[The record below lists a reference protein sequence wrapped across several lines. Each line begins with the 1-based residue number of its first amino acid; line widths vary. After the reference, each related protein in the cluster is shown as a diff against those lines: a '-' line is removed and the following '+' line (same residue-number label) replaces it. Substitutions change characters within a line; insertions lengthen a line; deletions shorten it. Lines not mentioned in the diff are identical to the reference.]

1 MKFIKLSLLI
11 LVLLITSCA
20 KEDFTRPF
28 DQQINTVQTSNNQL
42 INSLNQLTTHVFEP
56 LQAAL
61 DTDINQAE
69 LSEENSEILK
79 LVKLKEEAMTQVS
92 EKKKR
97 FDEELTKLKELDQS
111 QLDKAN
117 DQLKAVLGAYDAFT
131 TTQDQVLS
139 LYTSQIESEK
149 SIYSIISKSEPSI
162 QELEDQVKK
171 INENLVSADQQL
183 KTFNEQ
189 NNTLQASIENWKEAI
204 DPENEVESETT
215 ETVKTPETQPVETPQ
230 PEPTPEPDVA
240 AKYTIDSIFRVV
252 PLNPEDNAKVALLTF
267 DDSPQTE
274 GTSYSLEIAKTLK
287 EKGVSAIFFVNGM
300 YLENEFGKNQ
310 VKQISDLGFTIAN
323 HTYSHPHLDQIDL
336 ETTRTEIKKTNDLVE
351 EITGKRPTI
360 FRPTFGVM
368 GEHTQQVLDEEG
380 MIWFN
385 WTYGYDWEPE
395 YMEAE
400 PLAKKMVE
408 SEFLGDG
415 ANLLMHDRK
424 WTSEAI
430 GQIVDGLQAKGFT
443 IVDPKEIEV
452 AHAE

>member
-1 MKFIKLSLLI
+1 MMKFIKLSLLI

-92 EKKKR
+92 EKKKS

-162 QELEDQVKK
+162 Q
-171 INENLVSADQQL
+171 
-183 KTFNEQ
+183 EQ

-310 VKQISDLGFTIAN
+310 VKQISDLGFRN
-323 HTYSHPHLDQIDL
+323 YSNRNQ
-336 ETTRTEIKKTNDLVE
+336 EN
-351 EITGKRPTI
+351 
-360 FRPTFGVM
+360 
-368 GEHTQQVLDEEG
+368 Q
-380 MIWFN
+380 
-385 WTYGYDWEPE
+385 
-395 YMEAE
+395 
-400 PLAKKMVE
+400 
-408 SEFLGDG
+408 
-415 ANLLMHDRK
+415 
-424 WTSEAI
+424 
-430 GQIVDGLQAKGFT
+430 
-443 IVDPKEIEV
+443 
-452 AHAE
+452 